1 MVGGGREELGIKFKI
16 LDKGKRRYGMLDKDG
31 RI

>member
-1 MVGGGREELGIKFKI
+1 MVLMGGEEVGIKFKI
-16 LDKGKRRYGMLDKDG
+16 LDKGKKRYWMLDKDR